1 MRTILSTSRLLLR
14 PFALTDAPVVQ
25 RLAGAP
31 EVADTI
37 LLIPHAYPDG
47 AAEQFIAGTHA
58 EFEKGENFVFA
69 ITLRVTGELCGSMGL
84 KVAVAHERGE
94 LGYWIAVPFWN
105 RGYCTEA
112 GQAVL
117 HFAFEPLRLNSVCAH
132 HFARNPASGR
142 VLQKLGMR
150 CEGHLRQ
157 HVKKADHFE
166 DLQCYAIPTFST
178 RGGKRFFWVVSVF
191 KTPMIPWFT

>member
-1 MRTILSTSRLLLR
+1 MWVGEMAGPLEMISRSNITLHTPRLFLR
-14 PFALTDAPVVQ
+14 PFELTDAPAVQ

-31 EVADTI
+31 EVADTT
-37 LLIPHAYPDG
+37 LLIPHPYPDG

-58 EFEKGENFVFA
+58 DLEKGENYVFA
-69 ITLRVTGELCGSMGL
+69 VTAASTGALYGSIGL
-84 KVAVAHERGE
+84 KVASKHERGE
-94 LGYWIAVPFWN
+94 LGYWIGVPFWK

-117 HFAFEPLRLNSVCAH
+117 RFAFTTLRLHSVNAH

-150 CEGHLRQ
+150 YEGRLRQ
-157 HVKKADHFE
+157 HVKKAERFE
-166 DLQCYAIPTFST
+166 DLECYSILASEWPSKHST
-178 RGGKRFFWVVSVF
+178 
-191 KTPMIPWFT
+191 